1 MLNALNS
8 SRSIQTIRDCTDMI
22 ATVPLRHWDDA
33 LQIRHL
39 KSEGALR
46 DQHFIITVRSDVD
59 EATFSVKP
67 FAELVVLNNRLRFV
81 VTPEAQ
87 YPEIAS
93 GEDEIFSE
101 IERNL
106 AQFLKSKYRVDVSLV
121 RNKPSVKRRTD
132 NQWAHR

>member
-8 SRSIQTIRDCTDMI
+8 SRSVQTIRDCTNMI
-22 ATVPLRHWDDA
+22 ATVPLRHRDDA

-46 DQHFIITVRSDVD
+46 DQHFIITVRSDVN

-67 FAELVVLNNRLRFV
+67 FAELIVLNDHLRFV
-81 VTPEAQ
+81 VLPETQ
-87 YPEIAS
+87 YPEITS
-93 GEDEIFSE
+93 SEDEIFSE

-106 AQFLKSKYRVDVSLV
+106 AQFLKSKYSVDVSLT
-121 RNKPSVKRRTD
+121 RNESSVKRRVA
-132 NQWAHR
+132 NQWDHR